1 MKHEQRALLDD
12 ARQDDTN
19 EGIPIREF
27 GGGPDESWPIAL
39 RAEILLGAH
48 SLE

>member
-12 ARQDDTN
+12 ARQDGTN
-19 EGIPIREF
+19 QGIPIREF
-27 GGGPDESWPIAL
+27 GGGPDEGWPSAL

-48 SLE
+48 SFE